1 MHSRRNFIRLSAFS
15 LPILSTVTASGNS
28 KSLIQ
33 NEKPLNTE
41 GGNKPIVVSTWD
53 SGLPVNKVAW
63 KILREPNGRALDA
76 VEAGANSIEDTINC
90 CVGLGGN
97 PDRDGKVTLDACIM
111 DEKANC
117 GSVAFLE
124 RIKHPISVARKLM
137 ETTPHVFLVGEGAQQ
152 FALANGFVKES
163 DKLSPDA
170 EKTYKNWL
178 VKSEYK
184 PVINI
189 EQQQIKGQEIKNK
202 GQKTKD
208 KGHGPFAPNYFEDG
222 SFNHDT
228 MGTIAMDAAGNLSG
242 ACTTSGMGFKMRGR
256 VGDSPIIGAGLFVDN
271 EIGAATSSGQGEEVI
286 RVCGTHLVVEMM
298 RMGKTPLEA
307 CKIAIERIV
316 KINPTKAKDFQV
328 GFIAINKAGEYGAFS
343 IHTGFSYSVTHS
355 DEGGKVFMAE
365 SYFKKW
371 PLSI

>member
-1 MHSRRNFIRLSAFS
+1 MYSRRNFLQWSAIS
-15 LPILSTVTASGNS
+15 LPFLTAIKAVAKPTQNS
-28 KSLIQ
+28 KRHIQ
-33 NEKPLNTE
+33 TT
-41 GGNKPIVVSTWD
+41 KPIVVSTWD

-63 KILREPNGRALDA
+63 KVLKEPNGRALDA
-76 VEAGANSIEDTINC
+76 VEAGANYMEDTICC

-111 DEKANC
+111 DEKSNC

-152 FALANGFVKES
+152 FALANGFAKES
-163 DKLSPDA
+163 GKLSDDA
-170 EKTYKNWL
+170 EKSYAQWL
-178 VKSEYK
+178 KKSEYK
-184 PVINI
+184 PVMNI
-189 EQQQIKGQEIKNK
+189 EKEQIKGQGGKDKEAKNK
-202 GQKTKD
+202 GKKS
-208 KGHGPFAPNYFEDG
+208 FAPNYLEDG
-222 SFNHDT
+222 TFNHDT

-298 RMGKTPLEA
+298 RMGKTPKEA
-307 CKIAIERIV
+307 CQIAIERIV

-343 IHTGFSYSVTHS
+343 IHKDFTYSVTSS
-355 DEGGKVFMAE
+355 DDGGKVFMAE
-365 SYFKKW
+365 SYFKE
-371 PLSI
+371 